1 MTGLPPGTRNP
12 YESRAI
18 ANRRQES
25 MGIVFC
31 IGMLAVGAIL
41 TLAVDWNT
49 DVVNLDVVG
58 LVLMAAGLIG
68 LSVYV
73 SIFKRRKTQPPSPAA
88 PVVVE
93 EERHHLR

>member
-1 MTGLPPGTRNP
+1 
-12 YESRAI
+12 
-18 ANRRQES
+18 

-41 TLAVDWNT
+41 TLAVDLNT

-58 LVLMAAGLIG
+58 LVLMAVGLIG

-73 SIFKRRKTQPPSPAA
+73 SIFKRRKTQPPHPAA

-93 EERHHLR
+93 EERHHLS

>member
-1 MTGLPPGTRNP
+1 L
-12 YESRAI
+12 
-18 ANRRQES
+18 
-25 MGIVFC
+25 GIVLC

-49 DVVNLDVVG
+49 DIVNLDVVG
-58 LVLMAAGLIG
+58 LVLMAVGLIG

-73 SIFKRRKTQPPSPAA
+73 SILKRRRTQPPHPGA

-93 EERHHLR
+93 DEHHHLT

>member
-1 MTGLPPGTRNP
+1 
-12 YESRAI
+12 
-18 ANRRQES
+18 

-41 TLAVDWNT
+41 TLAVDVNT

-58 LVLMAAGLIG
+58 LVLMAVGLIG

-73 SIFKRRKTQPPSPAA
+73 SVFKRRKTQPPNPAA

-93 EERHHLR
+93 EERHHL

>member
-1 MTGLPPGTRNP
+1 
-12 YESRAI
+12 
-18 ANRRQES
+18 

-49 DVVNLDVVG
+49 DAVNIDVVG

-73 SIFKRRKTQPPSPAA
+73 SIFRRRRTQPPHPAA

-93 EERHHLR
+93 EERHHLN

>member
-1 MTGLPPGTRNP
+1 
-12 YESRAI
+12 
-18 ANRRQES
+18 
-25 MGIVFC
+25 MGIVIC

-41 TLAVDWNT
+41 TLAVDFNT
-49 DVVNLDVVG
+49 DAVNLDVVG

-73 SIFKRRKTQPPSPAA
+73 SIFKRRRGQAAA

-93 EERHHLR
+93 EERRL